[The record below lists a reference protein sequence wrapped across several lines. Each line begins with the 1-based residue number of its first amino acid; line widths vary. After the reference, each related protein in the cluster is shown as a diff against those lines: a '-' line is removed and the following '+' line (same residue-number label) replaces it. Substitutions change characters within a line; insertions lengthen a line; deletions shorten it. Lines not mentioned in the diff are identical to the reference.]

1 VVKRKGLFDNAEYI
15 LLRTIIH
22 LNSINLLNKMNS
34 QNEAEIGNYLSL
46 ILSDKACASV
56 ILRIAGKVPIPSSY
70 VDKAM
75 EHLKNEKD
83 FFSLAR
89 LALDV
94 GRPERAIE
102 AYLMEPAHPD
112 LAAKIAEDS
121 GDYKKGIEIWDS
133 FGYPDRAISLAGR
146 SNSPDLIK
154 LGVQIA
160 ERNKRYLDGA
170 RLARK
175 IGDEE
180 NSRILYTK
188 EVESCIESK
197 RYAEAVGII
206 EEAGINE
213 PSPEIL
219 TQAGLELKIKKHYEE
234 AAKLFAKAGSHDEAR
249 ELYIKQIE
257 LFETERKFDDASV
270 LADIL
275 GMKDRAEAYRAIQKL
290 I

>member
-1 VVKRKGLFDNAEYI
+1 
-15 LLRTIIH
+15 
-22 LNSINLLNKMNS
+22 M
-34 QNEAEIGNYLSL
+34 Q
-46 ILSDKACASV
+46 
-56 ILRIAGKVPIPSSY
+56 
-70 VDKAM
+70 
-75 EHLKNEKD
+75 
-83 FFSLAR
+83 
-89 LALDV
+89 
-94 GRPERAIE
+94 
-102 AYLMEPAHPD
+102 
-112 LAAKIAEDS
+112 
-121 GDYKKGIEIWDS
+121 
-133 FGYPDRAISLAGR
+133 
-146 SNSPDLIK
+146 
-154 LGVQIA
+154 
-160 ERNKRYLDGA
+160 
-170 RLARK
+170 RK

-234 AAKLFAKAGSHDEAR
+234 AARLLTKAGSHDEAR
-249 ELYIKQIE
+249 ELYIKQME